1 MRGIW
6 RFLILWTSNVLSFSD
21 QVTKEAT
28 RLLKLFYNFSFMS
41 ADLHIPQ
48 FMARPSQRRLIVDHN
63 LQLNSIDKS
72 TDIHTAF
79 SA

>member
-1 MRGIW
+1 MGV
-6 RFLILWTSNVLSFSD
+6 LILWSSNVLSFND
-21 QVTKEAT
+21 QITKEAT

-41 ADLHIPQ
+41 VDLHIPQ

-72 TDIHTAF
+72 ADIHT
-79 SA
+79 